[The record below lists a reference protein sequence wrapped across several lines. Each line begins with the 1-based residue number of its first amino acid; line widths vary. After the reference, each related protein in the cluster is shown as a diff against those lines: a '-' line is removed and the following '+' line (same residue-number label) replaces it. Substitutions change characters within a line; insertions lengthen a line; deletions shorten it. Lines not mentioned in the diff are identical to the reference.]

1 MGEMAKKR
9 SVAVLAADAVGY
21 SHAAG
26 MDEALALRALANSRR
41 IIDPLVNGHGGR
53 IFNTAGDSVL
63 AEFPAP
69 AQAVRCA
76 FAIQETLRGSDSG
89 RPVLTFR
96 IGISHGEVV
105 VDGTDLLGTTVNIAA
120 RLEAISPAG
129 GLCISGAVHE
139 ATTGDFVHDWQDL
152 GLRHLK
158 NIVSPVRVFRAVPD
172 GAEGQLPAIAE
183 ARQPLIIVLP
193 FANPGGRTEETYLSD
208 GITEDVIAG
217 LSRFGRL
224 AVLGMASSNA
234 YRDRSV
240 DLVRLVAELGVH
252 YVVQGSVRRAGE
264 LVRLSV
270 QLVDARSGLALWAE
284 RYDRMIDNLFAA
296 QDEISET
303 IVSTLAGQLED
314 EAAAAASRK
323 RTENMEAYD
332 FLLRGIHLARA
343 LDPAS
348 AAAAAAM
355 FEKALALDPDYALA
369 LAWLALMKL
378 RLWALAPGPQG
389 DDTMLAQARRAL
401 ALDPSESWC
410 HLVFGQITM
419 YRGQLAEAE
428 HHHQRAYEL
437 NPFDAHVMALRAPL
451 AVYLGRP
458 GEGEGW
464 ARRAMQLNP
473 RHPDWYVT
481 NLGLALYALG
491 RYEEAVAAYS
501 KAAAPQVGIL
511 AGLAAS
517 YARAGDAAGAA
528 ATRKRLL
535 ALAPDFSPQRFVE
548 LRPFIH
554 ERDRAHLLLG
564 LEEAGLPA

>member
-1 MGEMAKKR
+1 MGEMAKRK

-69 AQAVRCA
+69 THAVRCA
-76 FAIQETLRGSDSG
+76 FAVQEALRGSDSG

-96 IGISHGEVV
+96 IGISLGEVV

-139 ATTGDFVHDWQDL
+139 AIAEELVHDWQDL

-240 DLVRLVAELGVH
+240 DLARLVAELGVH

-284 RYDRMIDNLFAA
+284 RYDRVIDNLFAA

-332 FLLRGIHLARA
+332 FLLRGIHLARS

-419 YRGQLAEAE
+419 YRGQLVEAE